1 MKNDDEK
8 RLKSLLQ
15 RKDSMEK
22 FDLEKFYHL
31 TYDVISEMR
40 NPDCEWSKI
49 QFAGVVFSA
58 MFRNYF

>member
-1 MKNDDEK
+1 MKNNDEK
-8 RLKSLLQ
+8 RLINLLR
-15 RKDSMEK
+15 RKDSMA

-31 TYDVISEMR
+31 TYDAISEMR

-58 MFRNYF
+58 MFRNYY